1 MDHIQSA
8 IIELARQNSDI
19 VIVWLYGSRSKGSA
33 NINSDY
39 DIAVAF
45 KSFIKNDPLEKRL
58 RPECLALDWQ
68 QALGLQDFKLS
79 IVDINEA
86 PIPLAWQIIEPDCVL
101 YCRDDQR
108 LWQETRRIG
117 SRMEID
123 LTPFVNQYPLQLWD

>member
-1 MDHIQSA
+1 M
-8 IIELARQNSDI
+8 
-19 VIVWLYGSRSKGSA
+19 
-33 NINSDY
+33 
-39 DIAVAF
+39 
-45 KSFIKNDPLEKRL
+45 
-58 RPECLALDWQ
+58 
-68 QALGLQDFKLS
+68 QDFKLS

-123 LTPFVNQYPLQLWD
+123 FTRFVNQYPLQLWD

>member
-1 MDHIQSA
+1 M
-8 IIELARQNSDI
+8 
-19 VIVWLYGSRSKGSA
+19 
-33 NINSDY
+33 
-39 DIAVAF
+39 
-45 KSFIKNDPLEKRL
+45 
-58 RPECLALDWQ
+58 ALDWQ

-123 LTPFVNQYPLQLWD
+123 FTPFVNQYPLQLWD

>member
-19 VIVWLYGSRSKGSA
+19 VIVWLYGSRSIGSE

-86 PIPLAWQIIEPDCVL
+86 PIPLAWQIIAPMVQVKNHTE
-101 YCRDDQR
+101 
-108 LWQETRRIG
+108 
-117 SRMEID
+117 
-123 LTPFVNQYPLQLWD
+123 